1 MKFLIN
7 TAIVI
12 FVFMH
17 VSAHAEIRLASDW
30 SDDFDPKVPKE
41 QRQGERLE
49 KAALATANQ
58 LNAANVAGPRGQPT
72 QTSGFQLYFGD
83 TKYYIQPMLFM
94 AKDKPNE
101 VCTPE
106 DYQKAPTYKCVEGQR
121 YKASCH
127 LLFFNAQFQNV
138 GVHRIR
144 VNEPYEYFCNATPAM
159 GVLDRNRN
167 ELLVTIQ
174 YFPID
179 GKVAGKAGD
188 IGSGWKRMTTLFR
201 LKETDGKI
209 SVEQDD
215 SCLKNPN
222 SIETIPDARKALKAC
237 ATTQSAHP

>member
-1 MKFLIN
+1 MKSLVNI
-7 TAIVI
+7 AIVM
-12 FVFMH
+12 FYFLN
-17 VSAHAEIRLASDW
+17 VSAHAEIRLTSDW
-30 SDDFDPKVPKE
+30 KSSLETPADQWESTK
-41 QRQGERLE
+41 LE

-101 VCTPE
+101 ICTPE
-106 DYQKAPTYKCVEGQR
+106 DYKKAPTYKCVEGQR

-127 LLFFNAQFQNV
+127 LLFFNAKFQNV

-159 GVLDRNRN
+159 GVFDRNRN

-188 IGSGWKRMTTLFR
+188 IGSGWKRMTSLFR

-222 SIETIPDARKALKAC
+222 GIETIPDAKKTLKAC
-237 ATTQSAHP
+237 EAKGGTKP